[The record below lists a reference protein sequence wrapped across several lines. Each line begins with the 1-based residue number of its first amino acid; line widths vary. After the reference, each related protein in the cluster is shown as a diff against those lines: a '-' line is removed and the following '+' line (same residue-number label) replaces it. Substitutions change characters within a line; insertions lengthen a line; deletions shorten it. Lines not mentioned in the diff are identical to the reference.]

1 MANYIIPSDDWTDIE
16 TLLDA
21 DYDSS
26 ADYALYTNQIPLGLL
41 QFEVA
46 DTKPT
51 NTGKLLSSFATQQIG
66 TNVGGTTW
74 VKATAKPIEVYIYET
89 QSA

>member
-1 MANYIIPSDDWTDIE
+1 MANYIVPANDWTDIS
-16 TLLDA
+16 TLLDT

-26 ADYALYTNQIPLGLL
+26 ADYALYTNDIPLGLL

-51 NTGKLLSSFATQQIG
+51 NTGKLLDSFTTQQIG
-66 TNVGGTTW
+66 AGAGSTTW
-74 VKATAKPIEVYIYET
+74 VKASANPIEIYVYENA
-89 QSA
+89 SA

>member
-1 MANYIIPSDDWTDIE
+1 MANYTVPANDWTDIE
-16 TLLDA
+16 TLLDTE
-21 DYDSS
+21 YDNT
-26 ADYALYTNQIPLGLL
+26 ADYALYTNEIPLGLL

-51 NTGKLLSSFATQQIG
+51 NTGKLLRSFTTQEIG

-74 VKATAKPIEVYIYET
+74 VKATANPIEIYVYENP
-89 QSA
+89 SA

>member
-1 MANYIIPSDDWTDIE
+1 MANYTIPADDWTDIE
-16 TLLDA
+16 TLLDTE
-21 DYDSS
+21 YDSS
-26 ADYALYTNQIPLGLL
+26 ANYALYTNEIPLGLL

-51 NTGKLLSSFATQQIG
+51 NVGKLLKSFMTQNIG

-74 VKATAKPIEVYIYET
+74 VKATSTPIEIYIYEI
-89 QSA
+89 SS

>member
-1 MANYIIPSDDWTDIE
+1 MANYIVPADDWTDIE
-16 TLLDA
+16 TLMDTE
-21 DYDSS
+21 YDST

-51 NTGKLLSSFATQQIG
+51 NTGKLLNSFMTQEIG

-74 VKATAKPIEVYIYET
+74 VKATSRPIEIYIYEI

>member
-1 MANYIIPSDDWTDIE
+1 MANYIVPANDWTDIE
-16 TLLDA
+16 TLLDTE
-21 DYDSS
+21 YDSS
-26 ADYALYTNQIPLGLL
+26 ANYALYTNEIPLGLL

-51 NTGKLLSSFATQQIG
+51 NVGKLLKSFMTQNIG

-74 VKATAKPIEVYIYET
+74 VKATSTPIEVYIYEI
-89 QSA
+89 SS

>member
-1 MANYIIPSDDWTDIE
+1 MANYIIPADDWTDIE
-16 TLLDA
+16 TLMDTE
-21 DYDSS
+21 YDSTT
-26 ADYALYTNQIPLGLL
+26 DYALYTNQIPLGLL

-51 NTGKLLSSFATQQIG
+51 NTGKLLNSFMTQEIG

-74 VKATAKPIEVYIYET
+74 VKATSRPIEIYIYEV

>member
-1 MANYIIPSDDWTDIE
+1 MANYTVPANDWTDIE
-16 TLLDA
+16 TLLDTE
-21 DYDSS
+21 YDSS
-26 ADYALYTNQIPLGLL
+26 ANYALYTNEIPLGLL

-51 NTGKLLSSFATQQIG
+51 NVGKLLKSFMTQNIG

-74 VKATAKPIEVYIYET
+74 VKATSTPIEVYIYEI
-89 QSA
+89 SS

>member
-1 MANYIIPSDDWTDIE
+1 MANYTIPANDWTDIE

-26 ADYALYTNQIPLGLL
+26 ANYALYTNEIPLGLL

-51 NTGKLLSSFATQQIG
+51 NVGKLLKSFMTQNIG
-66 TNVGGTTW
+66 TNVGGSTW
-74 VKATAKPIEVYIYET
+74 VKATSTPIEVYIYEI
-89 QSA
+89 SS